1 MESRKP
7 AIDPRS
13 ASTALAGAL
22 CLVFTLG
29 PAVNPSQ
36 AQVQNPNAMPALLKQ
51 VGIDQKLNA
60 QIPLDLTF
68 RDESGKTVRLGD
80 YFGKRPVILALVYY
94 QCPMLCTEVLNGML
108 RSFRNVSFDIG
119 KQYQVV
125 TVSINPKETPALA
138 AQKKRVYVGLYGRPS
153 AMKGWHFLTGDES
166 EIQQL
171 AQAVGFR
178 YVYDKESAQ
187 YIHATG
193 IMVLTPAGK
202 VSRYFYG
209 IQYPSRDVRLGLVE
223 ASSERIGN
231 LTDAVLLLCCRY
243 DPKTGKYGIVVQHTL
258 RDAGIATVLL
268 LGLLL
273 AWLFR
278 MERQQEEPAAGG
290 KSR

>member
-1 MESRKP
+1 MKVLLSI
-7 AIDPRS
+7 AYLV
-13 ASTALAGAL
+13 LAVVG
-22 CLVFTLG
+22 G
-29 PAVNPSQ
+29 PAPST

-68 RDESGKTVRLGD
+68 RDETGKTVELGD
-80 YFGKRPVILALVYY
+80 YFGRKPVVLALVYY
-94 QCPMLCTEVLNGML
+94 ECPMLCTEVLNGML
-108 RSFRNVSFDIG
+108 RSFKNVSFDIG

-125 TVSINPKETPALA
+125 TVSFNPKETSDLA

-153 AMKGWHFLTGDES
+153 AMEGWHFLTGDEAS
-166 EIQQL
+166 IHQL

-178 YVYDKESAQ
+178 YVYDRESAQ

-193 IMVLTPAGK
+193 IMVLTPRGRI
-202 VSRYFYG
+202 SRYFYG

-243 DPKTGKYGIVVQHTL
+243 DPKTGKYGIVIQHAL
-258 RDAGIATVLL
+258 RDAGIATVMVLGILL
-268 LGLLL
+268 
-273 AWLFR
+273 WCLFR
-278 MERQQEEPAAGG
+278 LERQRNRRPRRAPIE
-290 KSR
+290 